1 MSLRTAGGMRY
12 ARISMATAARRS
24 VYVFGAVRFFVAVG
38 CGSALFTLALP
49 VPAATLEWKGITWE
63 TTSGGMAGVCEG
75 DPANVSVD
83 ASGNLHLQ
91 LRQNGG
97 QWTAAELFTTER
109 LGFGT
114 YQWQIEGPID
124 RYDANVVL
132 GLFPYGPAH
141 GIGMDGTNE
150 IDIEFARWGYPSGP
164 NGDFTNYPAS
174 GSTIGEHSFSFALSG
189 TLATARFNWTSTS
202 ITDFL
207 FDGLEPID
215 GSGTPLE
222 IWTYTPEQPSTNIP
236 QEPLPLGM
244 NLWCFDA
251 PPSDGNPVEI
261 VVRDFQFVPEGASPG
276 TGGAGGAGGLG
287 GTGAGGT
294 GAGTAGA
301 DSDTGGAPSGGSG
314 GASAST
320 GVTSVTS
327 VTDSTGVTGA
337 SVTSGGSASQTAN
350 SVQGS
355 LGASSTGSP
364 NGTGGSEPADS
375 GGCGCRL
382 ATGSRT
388 PHVQGWPWLVA
399 VLLLGCRRVRCR
411 VREGHS
417 RAAVRRSAEG
427 LAAAVRQHDGD

>member
-1 MSLRTAGGMRY
+1 MPY
-12 ARISMATAARRS
+12 ARFVATAARRP
-24 VYVFGAVRFFVAVG
+24 VCVFGAPLLVAIA
-38 CGSALFTLALP
+38 CGSALLAFALP
-49 VPAATLEWKGITWE
+49 LRAATIEWKGITWE

-91 LRQNGG
+91 LRENDG

-124 RYDANVVL
+124 TFDANVVL

-141 GIGMDGTNE
+141 GIGVDGTNE
-150 IDIEFARWGYPSGP
+150 IDIEFARWGHPDGP

-174 GSTIGEHSFSFALSG
+174 GSTIGEHTFSFMLSG
-189 TLATARFNWTSTS
+189 TLSTARFTWTSTS

-222 IWTYTPEQPSTNIP
+222 TWTYMPEQPNLDIP

-244 NLWCFDA
+244 NLWCFEA

-261 VVRDFQFVPEGASPG
+261 VVRDFQFVPEGSVA
-276 TGGAGGAGGLG
+276 TGGSGGADA
-287 GTGAGGT
+287 GAGGT
-294 GAGTAGA
+294 GTGTGAVAG
-301 DSDTGGAPSGGSG
+301 DGGSGPTG
-314 GASAST
+314 GASAGGSA
-320 GVTSVTS
+320 GASSVSGSSVTNGPS
-327 VTDSTGVTGA
+327 ATSGA
-337 SVTSGGSASQTAN
+337 SMSSGSSATSGSSVTSGSLGTSGSGTGLTS
-350 SVQGS
+350 GS
-355 LGASSTGSP
+355 GASSTKS
-364 NGTGGSEPADS
+364 TDS

-382 ATGSRT
+382 ATDERGL
-388 PHVQGWPWLVA
+388 HLQAWWLVVA
-399 VLLLGCRRVRCR
+399 LTLRVR
-411 VREGHS
+411 
-417 RAAVRRSAEG
+417 RARR
-427 LAAAVRQHDGD
+427 